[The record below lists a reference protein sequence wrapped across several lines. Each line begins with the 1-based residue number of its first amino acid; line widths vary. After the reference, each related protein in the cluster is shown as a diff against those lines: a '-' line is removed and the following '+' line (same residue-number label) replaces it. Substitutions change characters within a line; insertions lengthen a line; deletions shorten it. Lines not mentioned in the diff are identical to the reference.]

1 MKFGNIGEYQ
11 MATERLT
18 ISLAP
23 ELRHWIDD
31 SIESGGY
38 SSASDFVATLVRNHR
53 RAVQLDNLLMEGL
66 NGGESVA
73 PKSDY
78 WANKKDTLTRSMSK

>member
-1 MKFGNIGEYQ
+1 

-53 RAVQLDNLLMEGL
+53 RVVQLDNLLMAGL
-66 NGGESVA
+66 NSGDSVA
-73 PKSDY
+73 PESDY
-78 WANKKDTLTRSMSK
+78 WANKKDALTRSMSK

>member
-1 MKFGNIGEYQ
+1 

-53 RAVQLDNLLMEGL
+53 RAVQLDNLLVEGL
-66 NGGESVA
+66 NSGDSLTPEG
-73 PKSDY
+73 DY
-78 WANKKDTLTRSMSK
+78 WARKKDTLTRSVSE

>member
-1 MKFGNIGEYQ
+1 

-23 ELRHWIDD
+23 ELRYWIDD
-31 SIESGGY
+31 AIESGGY

-53 RAVQLDNLLMEGL
+53 RAEQLDKLFNKR
-66 NGGESVA
+66 
-73 PKSDY
+73 PKKRHICY
-78 WANKKDTLTRSMSK
+78 T

>member
-1 MKFGNIGEYQ
+1 

-18 ISLAP
+18 VSLAP

-31 SIESGGY
+31 AIESGGY

-53 RAVQLDNLLMEGL
+53 RAEQLDHLLAEGL
-66 NGGESVA
+66 GSGPGKTPDESH
-73 PKSDY
+73 
-78 WANKKDTLTRSMSK
+78 WADKKAALAQKTA